1 MSSIGWLSFA
11 LGFASFLLVL
21 ALLALRRQR
30 LALQD
35 FSQRVQRVAVGGSLL
50 GRIERHSDHPD
61 IVALTTSVNHLLSRV
76 SAHAVAGAATPAVA
90 PGANGH
96 SHLSPPPAIARNGD
110 APLNVLAERVHEAV
124 LIHGAEGI
132 RYANQHFATL
142 LGAPAGDLLGVK
154 LADVVPPEYS
164 ELVGD
169 NIRRRLAGEAA
180 AERYEVDLIGLQGQ
194 AARLEL
200 SSWPIKHHG
209 QPALLMIG
217 VEVLPT
223 QTVAALAA
231 PDGAGRSR
239 ARLALESLGAAV
251 VMTDARGRI
260 DYLNP
265 AAVDLL
271 GVSSESARGMEL
283 ESLAK
288 LVDESDRKLFTDP
301 VRQALE
307 STSPLNLGRRALM
320 VSRGGAVDRMVEV
333 SAAPLRTD
341 TGESIG
347 AVLLLHDVTEARGLT
362 RQMSYQA
369 THDALTGLINRRE
382 FERRLQ
388 ESMESARHAD
398 GSSVLCYLDLDRFKM
413 VNDSAGH
420 VAGDALLREL
430 AKLLRD
436 AVRDSDSVGR
446 LGGDEFGLLLS
457 GCPLDKARQIAD
469 DLHRK
474 VAEFRFVWKDRVFE
488 IGVSAGLVEITR
500 DSGNLEQLLSA
511 ADSAC
516 YVAKRQGGHVAVY
529 SAEDEVIARQSGEIH
544 WLHTLQQALKNK
556 SFELYCQPIAAA
568 FTGDDMG
575 PSMEVL
581 IRLKDANGEQ
591 IAPSDFL
598 SAAEQYRL
606 MPLIDRRVIQTTLTA
621 LGSGNIVLPQRRSL
635 AINVS
640 GQTLADA
647 DFLDFV
653 VECFDS
659 TGANPAQVCLEISES
674 AALANMD
681 FTKRFIGVLHGMGC
695 RFALDDFG
703 SGMGSF
709 ATLKSLAVD
718 YLKIDGS
725 FMRNLGRDTV
735 NQEMVAAVM
744 RLARALNM
752 KVIAEQLEDSASV
765 DAARRMGVDYL
776 QGFAIA
782 RPESL
787 ALAA

>member
-1 MSSIGWLSFA
+1 
-11 LGFASFLLVL
+11 
-21 ALLALRRQR
+21 
-30 LALQD
+30 
-35 FSQRVQRVAVGGSLL
+35 
-50 GRIERHSDHPD
+50 
-61 IVALTTSVNHLLSRV
+61 
-76 SAHAVAGAATPAVA
+76 
-90 PGANGH
+90 
-96 SHLSPPPAIARNGD
+96 
-110 APLNVLAERVHEAV
+110 
-124 LIHGAEGI
+124 
-132 RYANQHFATL
+132 
-142 LGAPAGDLLGVK
+142 
-154 LADVVPPEYS
+154 
-164 ELVGD
+164 
-169 NIRRRLAGEAA
+169 
-180 AERYEVDLIGLQGQ
+180 
-194 AARLEL
+194 
-200 SSWPIKHHG
+200 
-209 QPALLMIG
+209 
-217 VEVLPT
+217 
-223 QTVAALAA
+223 
-231 PDGAGRSR
+231 
-239 ARLALESLGAAV
+239 
-251 VMTDARGRI
+251 
-260 DYLNP
+260 
-265 AAVDLL
+265 
-271 GVSSESARGMEL
+271 MEL

-307 STSPLNLGRRALM
+307 STSPLNLGRRALL
-320 VSRGGAVDRMVEV
+320 VSRGGATDRMVEV
-333 SAAPLRTD
+333 SAAPLRNE
-341 TGESIG
+341 TGESSG

-388 ESMESARHAD
+388 DSMEGARRAD
-398 GSSVLCYLDLDRFKM
+398 ASSVLCYLDLDLFKM

-430 AKLLRD
+430 AKLLRET
-436 AVRDSDSVGR
+436 VRDSDTVGR

-474 VAEFRFVWKDRVFE
+474 VADFRFVWKDRVFE
-488 IGVSAGLVEITR
+488 IGVSIGLVEITR

-529 SAEDEVIARQSGEIH
+529 SAEDEAIARQSGAIQ

-568 FTGDDMG
+568 FAGDDMG
-575 PSMEVL
+575 PAMEVL
-581 IRLKDANGEQ
+581 IRLKDAAGNQ

-598 SAAEQYRL
+598 AAAEQYRL
-606 MPLIDRRVIQTTLTA
+606 MPLIDRRVIQTTLNA
-621 LGSGNIVLPQRRSL
+621 LGSGDIVLPQRRSL

-640 GQTLADA
+640 GQTLADP

-752 KVIAEQLEDSASV
+752 KVIAEQLEDSAAV
-765 DAARRMGVDYL
+765 DAARRIGVDYL